1 MSDGLWSI
9 GELAARA
16 NVTVKTVRYYS
27 DRGLLPEAARSSGGH
42 RRYGPG
48 ALDRLRLIRSL
59 RALDLPV
66 PEVERVLD
74 RDGVPAEVIADR
86 LRDVGSR
93 LAALR
98 WQEAALRSLQ
108 ECPAGERA
116 DRARLLG
123 AVPAPP
129 DTDAVVRFWRRI
141 LPVRL
146 SGRVVS
152 LVLGAVVPPPPA
164 EPSPARV
171 LDFARL
177 HALVSGPLPGGAAC
191 RRAQPLPEGAYRPD
205 VLYEGLAEAY
215 ALAGAEE
222 RTGQSGGALECF
234 VSAYATAQGVRDT
247 PDFRRGLVPVL
258 ARADSALIRRYWK
271 LADGLFGPDEPVLGA
286 LHHRLSVALL
296 HEVGGH
302 EADRHPLGGHATDGH
317 AVGRHA
323 NDGHEAGRRSL
334 GGHEI

>member
-1 MSDGLWSI
+1 MVSDGLWSI

-16 NVTVKTVRYYS
+16 DVTVKTVRYYS

-205 VLYEGLAEAY
+205 
-215 ALAGAEE
+215 
-222 RTGQSGGALECF
+222 
-234 VSAYATAQGVRDT
+234 
-247 PDFRRGLVPVL
+247 FRRGLVPVL

-271 LADGLFGPDEPVLGA
+271 LAAGLFGPDEPVLGA

-302 EADRHPLGGHATDGH
+302 EAGRHSLGGHATDGH

-323 NDGHEAGRRSL
+323 DDGHEADGHEADGHEAGRRSL